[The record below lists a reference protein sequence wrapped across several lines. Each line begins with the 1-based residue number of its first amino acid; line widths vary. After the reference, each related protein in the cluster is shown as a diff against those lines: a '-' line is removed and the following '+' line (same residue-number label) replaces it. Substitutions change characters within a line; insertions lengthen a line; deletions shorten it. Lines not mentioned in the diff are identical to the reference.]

1 VELVPGRRPALES
14 VRAGAARE
22 ILIAEEARATP
33 GLRELVE
40 AAGAA
45 GVPLRRVP
53 AAAIDDLA
61 GEGVHQ
67 GVLARVAFPKPI
79 GEADLAAR
87 DWREDAVLVLLDG
100 VTDPRN
106 VGALARTAEAAGAA
120 GLVLRERRGAGLS
133 PAALRASAG
142 ALLHLPV
149 AAVANLPRMIRR
161 LQDGGFWIVG
171 LHGDAATT
179 LDQVRPP
186 RGRLALV
193 VGAEGEG
200 LSRLVRQTCDE
211 LVRIPMGGHVASLN
225 VSVAA
230 GIALFRLRPPGKQRH
245 EAGKG

>member
-1 VELVPGRRPALES
+1 VPGRRPALES

-22 ILIAEEARATP
+22 LLIAEDARATR
-33 GLRELVE
+33 GLRELIE

-53 AAAIDDLA
+53 AETIDDL
-61 GEGVHQ
+61 GGGGVHQ
-67 GVLARVAFPKPI
+67 GVVARVVYPTPI
-79 GEADLAAR
+79 GEADLVAR
-87 DWREDAVLVLLDG
+87 DWGEDAVLVLLDG

-106 VGALARTAEAAGAA
+106 VGAVARTAEAAGAA

-133 PAALRASAG
+133 PVAMKASAG

-149 AAVANLPRMIRR
+149 AAVANLPRTMRR
-161 LQDGGFWIVG
+161 LQEKGFWVVG
-171 LHGDAATT
+171 LHGDAATS
-179 LDQVRPP
+179 LDRADPP
-186 RGRLALV
+186 PGRLALV

-211 LVRIPMGGHVASLN
+211 LVRIPMRGRVASLN

-230 GIALFRLRPPGKQRH
+230 GVALFRLPAPRKDG
-245 EAGKG
+245 EAGDG